1 MRLFTGDVER
11 GCSGT
16 TPGRKLKEHRF
27 VVFIRDLLKGPYG
40 TMCCRHAL
48 RLLSLFID
56 VECLGKQHQKMNKFV
71 LNTRN

>member
-27 VVFIRDLLKGPYG
+27 VVFIRDLLRDRMGPCAAG
-40 TMCCRHAL
+40 TPCVFFL
-48 RLLSLFID
+48 YL
-56 VECLGKQHQKMNKFV
+56 
-71 LNTRN
+71 